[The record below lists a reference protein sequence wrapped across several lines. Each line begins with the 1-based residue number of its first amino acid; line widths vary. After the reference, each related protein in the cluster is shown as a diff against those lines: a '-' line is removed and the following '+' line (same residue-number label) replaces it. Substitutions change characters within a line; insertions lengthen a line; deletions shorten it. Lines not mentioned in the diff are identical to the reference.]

1 MMIENEKM
9 HRKIRKAKEKLDQ
22 KARKPEP
29 KPVGLKTHGFENFSR
44 SGKLVSRG
52 SSIPKLQIL

>member
-9 HRKIRKAKEKLDQ
+9 HQKIRKAKEKLDQ
-22 KARKPEP
+22 KARKPKR
-29 KPVGLKTHGFENFSR
+29 KPPGLKTHGFENFSH
-44 SGKLVSRG
+44 SGKLVSCG